1 MGSSWLASI
10 SVNSIV
16 ALLMTPGHV
25 EICFFVRGVRML
37 MMDETLEMDGEV
49 RKQEKRERSERS

>member
-1 MGSSWLASI
+1 MGSSWLTST

-37 MMDETLEMDGEV
+37 MMDETLEIDGEA
-49 RKQEKRERSERS
+49 RKQEKRKLRER